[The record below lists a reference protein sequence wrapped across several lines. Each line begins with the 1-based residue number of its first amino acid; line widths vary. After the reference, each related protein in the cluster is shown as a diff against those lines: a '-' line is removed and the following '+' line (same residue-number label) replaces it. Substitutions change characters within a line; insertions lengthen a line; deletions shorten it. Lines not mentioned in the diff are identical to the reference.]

1 MIFLFDMSIFKLR
14 FFDVVDIVAVA
25 FILKWLYNVLRGS
38 LALRILAGVVSLY
51 ILWLVVRT
59 LHMDLLTLLLNQFI
73 SLGVIILAI
82 VFQPELRRFLVV
94 LGNQTLSG
102 KFANIFQLSTPKT
115 DSSIEIKEIV
125 RAMQDASETQT
136 GVLIVVT
143 NNTNLE
149 QYVETGIVL
158 DCAVQHTILNSI
170 FLRDSPL
177 HDGAVIID
185 NKIIRAAKCI
195 LPVSASIDLPAE
207 AGLRHRAA
215 LGISEATSALALIV
229 SEETG
234 KMGYANKGALVTD
247 IDLVT
252 LQKTLSDFLNT

>member
-1 MIFLFDMSIFKLR
+1 MILLFDMSIFKLR
-14 FFDVVDIVAVA
+14 LFDIVDIVAIA

-38 LALRILAGVVSLY
+38 LALRILAGVASLY
-51 ILWLVVRT
+51 LVWLVVRT

-73 SLGVIILAI
+73 SLGVIVLAI

-94 LGNQTLSG
+94 LGNETLSG
-102 KFANIFQLSTPKT
+102 RFAGIFQLNT
-115 DSSIEIKEIV
+115 SSKDNNSEIQEIV
-125 RAMQDASETQT
+125 RAMHEASTTQT

-143 NNTNLE
+143 KNTNLE
-149 QYVETGIVL
+149 QYVETGISL
-158 DCAVQHTILNSI
+158 NCAVQHTILTSI

-185 NKIIRAAKCI
+185 EKIIRAAKCI
-195 LPVSASIDLPAE
+195 LPVSASQSLPTE

-215 LGISEATSALALIV
+215 LGISEVSSAMALIV

-234 KMGYANKGALVTD
+234 KIGYANKGELVTD

-252 LQKTLSDFLNT
+252 LQKTLSEFLNT